1 MGLDKFLKQYL
12 HFKFKLGRSLWTEDE
27 ISRPPTEWKGK
38 EGERVSLVWFPWRE
52 RGCLGVLHLK
62 VTLPGG
68 VDRAKF
74 GVGSA
79 TDFITAQTFIS
90 PN

>member
-1 MGLDKFLKQYL
+1 MEKK
-12 HFKFKLGRSLWTEDE
+12 
-27 ISRPPTEWKGK
+27 ISRPPTEWIGK
-38 EGERVSLVWFPWRE
+38 EGERVSLVWFPWHK
-52 RGCLGVLHLK
+52 RGRLGVLHLK
-62 VTLPGG
+62 STLPAG

-74 GVGSA
+74 GVGPA